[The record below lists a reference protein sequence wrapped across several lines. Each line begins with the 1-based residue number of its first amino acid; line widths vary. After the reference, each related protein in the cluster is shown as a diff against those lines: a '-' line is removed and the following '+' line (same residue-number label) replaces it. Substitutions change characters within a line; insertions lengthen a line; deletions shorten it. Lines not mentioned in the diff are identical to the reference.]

1 MNRVPLSHVL
11 MLSSVVLLV
20 PGAGLAAEDVALE
33 PPPGVLLRDPGERSS
48 PRLLGASVPELSQTA
63 SRPHPVLRVGAEL
76 GLGTVGLLGLGVG
89 GLYTGAALCPQPRQ
103 DLERACLL
111 ETLTGAWLGSSVG
124 FALGVWGG
132 GALLG
137 GQGHLLPTLG
147 GMALGVLAGV
157 SAFNLSGGYINAAT
171 GLALM
176 LPYALSLA
184 AYELSSDAVAAPPPA
199 SAPARLQPVVSI
211 GPRGTVLGLAG
222 RF

>member
-1 MNRVPLSHVL
+1 MSRVLLSQVL
-11 MLSSVVLLV
+11 VLSSVVLLV
-20 PGAGLAAEDVALE
+20 PGAGRAAEGVELE
-33 PPPGVLLRDPGERSS
+33 PSPGGLLRDLGGRS
-48 PRLLGASVPELSQTA
+48 PLRLLGAPVPELSQPA
-63 SRPHPVLRVGAEL
+63 SRPHPVLRMGAEL
-76 GLGTVGLLGLGVG
+76 GLGTVGLLGLGLG
-89 GLYTGAALCPQPRQ
+89 GLYTGATLCSTPRQ

-147 GMALGVLAGV
+147 GMALGVLAGMG
-157 SAFNLSGGYINAAT
+157 AFTLSGGYLNAAT
-171 GLALM
+171 GLALV

-184 AYELSSDAVAAPPPA
+184 AYELSAAAAVAPPP
-199 SAPARLQPVVSI
+199 SPGPVQLQPVVSL
-211 GPRGTVLGLAG
+211 GPSGGLLGLAG